1 MAARHPTPLWMVVLV
16 VALACPPA
24 SHAHPSSALRSGGNT
39 PALVAGSRPL
49 AAVTFVGGRHLPSRA
64 TTTSTGTAPK
74 TAELRRGVPSA
85 ATSTAPSASFF
96 HVTALC
102 SGLFLAALFALQ
114 RVRTSSPGALAAVAC
129 SSCTCGTKKDDDNDH
144 QSMLDKKFMAMALA
158 EGEKGRQTA
167 APNPWVGC
175 VIVKDGAVL
184 GKGYHAKAG
193 QPHAEPT
200 AIADALAK
208 GFTNDDLAGSTFYV
222 TLEPCCHF
230 GRTPPCTDALLR
242 VTAARVVVAVQDP
255 DERVAGNGL
264 RILRD
269 AGVEVVVGVLEEEAN
284 ESLGP
289 YLAARRDNRPFEPS
303 SPPAALSVADSSPSV

>member
-39 PALVAGSRPL
+39 PARVAGSRPL
-49 AAVTFVGGRHLPSRA
+49 AAVTFVGGRHLPSWA
-64 TTTSTGTAPK
+64 TTNSAGTAPK
-74 TAELRRGVPSA
+74 AVGLRRGVQPP
-85 ATSTAPSASFF
+85 ATTMAPSASLF
-96 HVTALC
+96 HVIALF
-102 SGLFLAALFALQ
+102 SGLILAALFALR
-114 RVRTSSPGALAAVAC
+114 RVRTSSPGALAALAC
-129 SSCTCGTKKDDDNDH
+129 SSCTCGTKKDDDNDR

-167 APNPWVGC
+167 PPNPWVGC

-242 VTAARVVVAVQDP
+242 VKAARVVVAVQDP

-269 AGVEVVVGVLEEEAN
+269 SRVEVVVGVLEAEAN